1 MQPVP
6 RTNVGFQLPGADSP
20 DPVGLD
26 FPSVCEL
33 PAVGDS
39 VHIPDDVATISE
51 RRVFKVRKRV
61 FLMQERVHSST
72 VILVL
77 E

>member
-6 RTNVGFQLPGADSP
+6 RTSVEFQLPGTNRV

-33 PAVGDS
+33 PGVGDF
-39 VHIPDDVATISE
+39 VHIPDDVGTTSE
-51 RRVFKVRKRV
+51 QRVFKVKKRV
-61 FLMQERVHSST
+61 FLMQERAHSST
-72 VILVL
+72 VVLVL